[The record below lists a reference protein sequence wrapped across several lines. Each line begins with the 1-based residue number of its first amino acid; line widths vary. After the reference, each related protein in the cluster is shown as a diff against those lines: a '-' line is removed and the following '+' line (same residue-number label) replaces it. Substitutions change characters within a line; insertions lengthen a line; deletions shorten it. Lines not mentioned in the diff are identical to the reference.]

1 MRRERARTIGPPL
14 ATVLLQMTAALTLT
28 VSYLAAN
35 VALMAW
41 LEHERAQGRDVPASV
56 QALGWVLRYGP
67 PLAGAVYLVVVS
79 GDWQFLLLVLG
90 FFAFGAWL
98 LTGLLAY
105 TNHDPDRS
113 GLHRDDE

>member
-1 MRRERARTIGPPL
+1 MAI
-14 ATVLLQMTAALTLT
+14 AFALTLA
-28 VSYLAAN
+28 YFAAN
-35 VALMAW
+35 LALMTW
-41 LEHERAQGRDVPASV
+41 LEHERARGHRAPGTVGVLAW
-56 QALGWVLRYGP
+56 LLRYGP

-105 TNHDPDRS
+105 TNHGPDRP
-113 GLHRDDE
+113 GLKRDDD

>member
-1 MRRERARTIGPPL
+1 MTTAL
-14 ATVLLQMTAALTLT
+14 ALT

-35 VALMAW
+35 LALMAW
-41 LEHERAQGRDVPASV
+41 FEHERAQGRNVPGIV
-56 QALGWVLRYGP
+56 RALGWLLRYGP

-105 TNHDPDRS
+105 TNHGPDRNW
-113 GLHRDDE
+113 LNRDDE